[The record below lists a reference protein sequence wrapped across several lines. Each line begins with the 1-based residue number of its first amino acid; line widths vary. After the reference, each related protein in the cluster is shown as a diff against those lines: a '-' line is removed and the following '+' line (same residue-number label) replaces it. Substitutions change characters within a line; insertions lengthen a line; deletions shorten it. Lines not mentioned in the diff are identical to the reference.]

1 MPSRRQGP
9 RESPCRSWKSKKV
22 AIKGGGFERKSKATH
37 EIPSSSLADIA
48 FLLLIFFM
56 VTTVFRTDKD
66 RQIEWPQAEA
76 TEKIDEKKKHI
87 LNVWLEQDGSIWI
100 NDRPHQMEEISET
113 VGPLYAASDRQLVIS
128 VRADRDAPYRFV
140 DAVQKELVEA
150 GVVRV
155 VFATELEQSMMRA
168 RR

>member
-1 MPSRRQGP
+1 MS
-9 RESPCRSWKSKKV
+9 
-22 AIKGGGFERKSKATH
+22 IKGGGFSRKSGVSD

-66 RQIEWPQAEA
+66 RQIEWAAAEA
-76 TEKIDEKKKHI
+76 TEKIDEKKKNI
-87 LNVWLEQDGSIWI
+87 LNIWVERDGSIWI
-100 NDRPHQMEEISET
+100 NDRPHPMEEVNQT
-113 VGPLYAASDRQLVIS
+113 VGPLYAASDRRLVIS
-128 VRADRDAPYRFV
+128 VRADREVPYLYI
-140 DAVQKELVEA
+140 DLVQKELVEA

-155 VFATELEQSMMRA
+155 VFATELEQAMTRA